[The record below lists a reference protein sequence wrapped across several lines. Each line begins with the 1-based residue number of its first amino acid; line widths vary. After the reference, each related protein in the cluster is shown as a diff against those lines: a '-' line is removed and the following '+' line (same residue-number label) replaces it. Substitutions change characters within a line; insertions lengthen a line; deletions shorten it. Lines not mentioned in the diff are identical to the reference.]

1 MKKQFVLFAIAL
13 MALLAACNGGSPTS
27 ESNNEKND
35 STANEI
41 AVDSISAALN
51 RIDSI
56 QGQRELAHI
65 ETWKIGN
72 LKSIEIRVL
81 KIATEKDSIAFIQ
94 LRKDCGNEYYYSWE
108 ETSILKEELPSLYR
122 AVDKIKSNLNRD
134 TDHSEEYV
142 YFTKDHVTIYSENSG
157 NGWGLK
163 LSVNSRVKNSYIN
176 ISTAELDKFVELL
189 QTASKKIEELSKGG
203 K

>member
-1 MKKQFVLFAIAL
+1 MPCRLSYIYSKSGA
-13 MALLAACNGGSPTS
+13 
-27 ESNNEKND
+27 
-35 STANEI
+35 TANKYI
-41 AVDSISAALN
+41 VP
-51 RIDSI
+51 
-56 QGQRELAHI
+56 
-65 ETWKIGN
+65 
-72 LKSIEIRVL
+72 
-81 KIATEKDSIAFIQ
+81 
-94 LRKDCGNEYYYSWE
+94 YYYSWE

-163 LSVNSRVKNSYIN
+163 LSVNSRAKNSYIN